1 MSLQSTPSGERIH
14 IGVFG
19 RRNAGKSSL
28 LNALTGQ
35 PIAVVS
41 DIKGTTTDPVY
52 KAMELLPLGPVMFI
66 DTPGLD
72 DEGTLGALRIQKANE
87 AINKTHLALVVADAT
102 LGLTPYEESLTAQLK
117 EKTIPYLL
125 VYNKADLLEEIPAD
139 GNIYVSTKT
148 GYGMDALKNT
158 LAEMKPAPIQDT
170 PLVADLVKEKDVVIL
185 VTPIDGSAPKGRL
198 ILPQQQVIRELLE
211 AGAVTLVIQPDQL
224 SHTLQTLSAPPRMVI
239 TDSQVFGVVAKSLP
253 ESVPLTSF
261 SILIARHKG
270 FLATAVEGA
279 AALNRLQQGDKV
291 LIAEGCS
298 HHRQCEDIGTV
309 KLPRWIR
316 EYTNCEP
323 EFTFTAGQDFPE
335 DVKDYKL
342 VIHCGGCMLNNRQ
355 VLDRMN
361 RAVDQGV
368 PFTNYGTAIA
378 YMNGILQRSL
388 SLFPH
393 LQQLIKGE

>member
-1 MSLQSTPSGERIH
+1 MSLNATPSGERIH

-35 PIAVVS
+35 PLAVVS
-41 DIKGTTTDPVY
+41 DVKGTTTDPVY
-52 KAMELLPLGPVMFI
+52 KAMELLPLGPVMLI

-72 DEGTLGALRIQKANE
+72 DEGNLGALRIQKAEE
-87 AINKTHLALVVADAT
+87 AMNKTHLALVVADAT
-102 LGLTPYEESLTAQLK
+102 VGLTPYEDSLTARLK
-117 EKTIPYLL
+117 EKEIPYLL
-125 VYNKADLLEEIPAD
+125 VYNKADLLKEIPAD
-139 GNIYVSTKT
+139 GKIFVSTQT
-148 GYGMDALKNT
+148 GYGIDTLKNT
-158 LAEMKPAPIQDT
+158 LAGMKPAPIEDT
-170 PLVADLVKEKDVVIL
+170 PLVADLVKENDVVIL

-211 AGAVTLVIQPDQL
+211 AGAITLVIQPDRL
-224 SHTLQTLSAPPRMVI
+224 SHTLNTLSAPPKMVI
-239 TDSQVFGVVAKSLP
+239 TDSQVFGVVAKLLP
-253 ESVPLTSF
+253 NAIPLTSF
-261 SILIARHKG
+261 SILMARHKG
-270 FLATAVEGA
+270 FLETAVQGA
-279 AALNRLQQGDKV
+279 ALLSTLKEGDKV

-316 EYTNCEP
+316 EYTKCEP
-323 EFTFTAGQDFPE
+323 QFTFTAGQDFPS
-335 DVKDYKL
+335 DVSDYKL

-361 RAVDQGV
+361 RATAQDV

-378 YMNGILQRSL
+378 YLNGILERSL

-393 LQQLIKGE
+393 LQQLVKGE

>member
-1 MSLQSTPSGERIH
+1 MSLNATPSGERIH

-28 LNALTGQ
+28 LNAITGQ
-35 PIAVVS
+35 SIAVVS
-41 DIKGTTTDPVY
+41 DVKGTTTDPVY
-52 KAMELLPLGPVMFI
+52 KAMELLPLGPVMLI

-72 DEGTLGALRIQKANE
+72 DEGNLGTLRVEKANE
-87 AINKTHLALVVADAT
+87 AMAKTHIALVVADAT
-102 LGLTPYEESLTAQLK
+102 VGITPFEQQIIDDCKQK
-117 EKTIPYLL
+117 EIPALV
-125 VYNKADLLEEIPAD
+125 VYNKADLLDELPTD
-139 GNIYVSTKT
+139 GKLYVSAAT
-148 GYGMDALKNT
+148 GLNIDTLKIT
-158 LAEMKPAPIQDT
+158 LAQLKPASTQDS
-170 PLVADLVKEKDVVIL
+170 PLIADLVDADDLVIL

-211 AGAVTLVIQPDQL
+211 AGALVTVVQPDQL
-224 SHTLQTLSAPPRMVI
+224 PVALATTTPKIVV
-239 TDSQVFGVVAKSLP
+239 TDSQVFGQVANMVP
-253 ESVPLTSF
+253 ESIPLTSF
-261 SILIARHKG
+261 SILMARHKG
-270 FLATAVEGA
+270 FLETAVMGA
-279 AALNRLQQGDKV
+279 AALRQIKAGDKI

-309 KLPRWIR
+309 KLPRLIR
-316 EYTNCEP
+316 AFAECEP
-323 EFTFTAGQDFPE
+323 DFTFTAGQEFPKE
-335 DVKDYKL
+335 VSDYKL

-361 RAVDQGV
+361 RAMEQGI

-393 LQQLIKGE
+393 LQQMVKGE